1 MCAIASVHYR
11 AVAIRFGVVKLI
23 VHAQERYTLG
33 GPGGMLAAM
42 RLLLRHFGA
51 NTMLLGSKMTEF
63 HMNPILPITSYTTG
77 GNFPIRFAYRPKATP
92 FALVRTESCWKED
105 SRNSSVAL
113 FAAISQVSTWYLCA
127 SGHCVGVRRAMALI
141 GNDIAGKPRVREKV
155 VQLKPD

>member
-1 MCAIASVHYR
+1 MQQLCGKKSVFTVCAIASVHYR

-33 GPGGMLAAM
+33 GPGGMLVAM

-51 NTMLLGSKMTEF
+51 NTMLLGSKMTT
-63 HMNPILPITSYTTG
+63 HSAYCVLYHWWQLSNP
-77 GNFPIRFAYRPKATP
+77 
-92 FALVRTESCWKED
+92 VRLSAESHTLCTCKNGKCWKED

-141 GNDIAGKPRVREKV
+141 GNDIAGKP
-155 VQLKPD
+155 